1 MTFALE
7 LGLGFTHCCGS
18 SQISPFQLQGSH
30 TMGSVLIPRKRASLR
45 IHYLKF
51 CQAMISLFETQ
62 RSNNAGKYPLNVYLT
77 KKDETGMFCI

>member
-1 MTFALE
+1 
-7 LGLGFTHCCGS
+7 
-18 SQISPFQLQGSH
+18 
-30 TMGSVLIPRKRASLR
+30 MGSVLIPRKGASLR

-62 RSNNAGKYPLNVYLT
+62 RSNNAGKYPLNAYLT